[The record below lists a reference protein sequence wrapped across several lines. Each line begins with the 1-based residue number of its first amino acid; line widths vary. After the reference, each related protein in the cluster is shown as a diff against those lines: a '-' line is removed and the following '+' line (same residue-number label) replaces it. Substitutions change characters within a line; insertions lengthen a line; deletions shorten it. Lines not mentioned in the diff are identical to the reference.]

1 MKPVG
6 HLIPPFAAIREQMPN
21 KALQLTPSRDRADF
35 VPNVRI
41 VATLLVEF
49 ARVIGVS

>member
-1 MKPVG
+1 ML
-6 HLIPPFAAIREQMPN
+6 HDIQPN
-21 KALQLTPSRDRADF
+21 KTLQLTPSRGRADF

-41 VATLLVEF
+41 AATLLLEL